1 MAVRCLASKHGVK
14 RPWSE
19 CEDSESD
26 EEGVDWE
33 RSVAIVDNYSSVTE
47 QRSCIIYGGL
57 LVDERCEIPII
68 QHAITESRRF
78 IQHRT

>member
-1 MAVRCLASKHGVK
+1 MAVRCLASKHGIK

-33 RSVAIVDNYSSVTE
+33 RSVHHVAVY
-47 QRSCIIYGGL
+47 RAACM
-57 LVDERCEIPII
+57 DEWCEM
-68 QHAITESRRF
+68 QNANG
-78 IQHRT
+78 